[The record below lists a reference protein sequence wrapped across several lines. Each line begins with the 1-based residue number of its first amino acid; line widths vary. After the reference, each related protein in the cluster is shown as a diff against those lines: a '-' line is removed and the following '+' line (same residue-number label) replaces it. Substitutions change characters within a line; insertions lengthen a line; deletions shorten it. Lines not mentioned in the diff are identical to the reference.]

1 MFTSKI
7 TQTTIDEY
15 LEFFANYDEDESCP
29 TMYIDEGQEDRYNPE
44 IPPAH
49 ADRLREQAE
58 RFEHDEIS
66 REEFV
71 SLAKAILETEI

>member
-7 TQTTIDEY
+7 TQTTIDQY
-15 LEFFANYDEDESCP
+15 LAAFADDDEVCP

-71 SLAKAILETEI
+71 SLAKAILETEN